1 MMSDDLKCGKGLG
14 FLVVPIPV
22 RGIPFKGKDEQE
34 AARVLCGGDAHYAGF
49 GGWGARG
56 VKRLR

>member
-49 GGWGARG
+49 GGWGAG
-56 VKRLR
+56 G